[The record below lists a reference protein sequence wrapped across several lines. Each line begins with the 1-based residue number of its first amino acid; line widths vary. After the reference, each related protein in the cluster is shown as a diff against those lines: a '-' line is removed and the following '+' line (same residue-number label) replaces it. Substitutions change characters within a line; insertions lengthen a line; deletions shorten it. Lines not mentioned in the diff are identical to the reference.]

1 MKRHVP
7 QNSCKSP
14 LHLLLSRTR
23 TKKLSSLRS
32 PAALSIHNATANMAE
47 TYKAMQQLPAL
58 KSDDDSVLGKK
69 SHLCYN
75 MHTLSGRAVGRGRA
89 VSQDPPLRLALDDS
103 QQLGVLLGG
112 PVD

>member
-1 MKRHVP
+1 M
-7 QNSCKSP
+7 N
-14 LHLLLSRTR
+14 
-23 TKKLSSLRS
+23 KKLSSLRS

-47 TYKAMQQLPAL
+47 TYKAMQQLPAV
-58 KSDDDSVLGKK
+58 KSDDSVLSKM

-103 QQLGVLLGG
+103 QQVGVLLGG
-112 PVD
+112 PVG